1 MIRRITSILNESV
14 TAIPVGQRVPFAEV
28 IGGVPSVHAGG
39 GQFVPVIN
47 DNAGGVSYWRA
58 NGAQQVQQLDRLA
71 ACGDAVRVSVPVAL
85 VAFVRREQCDAPDA
99 LLNSAAH
106 QINASLRSIR
116 DSMQGAFAVNVSSM
130 TLGIDLARTNEIKDF
145 VVPSS
150 LAVLTLAA
158 VIHIDATPSCLEQC
172 GDPYDLVCAVID
184 GASNAKVVDC
194 LGPDRVAEICDIP
207 PPEACP
213 LTWTVRDGEG
223 NILASGTVTDPC
235 LTPVLDVEV
244 DCAGECAPLTWT
256 LVNTDD
262 DPLDSGSVTDPC
274 GAALPLIAPD
284 ATVTRDGSPFG
295 AVPSG
300 GTIDV
305 PSDCP
310 CDPLTITINGSD
322 FTVVIDPCGD
332 LAPIEVVNTGGTR
345 VGSLLMMPRWEVPDG
360 TYQLKDSGGT
370 DIGSPGSIPSGT
382 SENITAPDGTVTI
395 KNLGGTT
402 LGSQAVKSNGAID
415 YIAPIPLKFGWGAG
429 DADTLVWTVTSDEA
443 GTYGTYTPTGTNGT
457 ITYSKNGG
465 GYAALSGSIVLA
477 VSDTITVRRTTTTNA
492 GSVKWAP

>member
-28 IGGVPSVHAGG
+28 IDGVPSVHAGG

-85 VAFVRREQCDAPDA
+85 VAFVRREQCDTPDA

-194 LGPDRVAEICDIP
+194 LGPDRVAEICDIE

-213 LTWTVRDGEG
+213 LTWTVRDDVG
-223 NILASGTVTDPC
+223 NVLASGTVTDPC

-244 DCAGECAPLTWT
+244 DCAGEC
-256 LVNTDD
+256 
-262 DPLDSGSVTDPC
+262 
-274 GAALPLIAPD
+274 
-284 ATVTRDGSPFG
+284 
-295 AVPSG
+295 
-300 GTIDV
+300 
-305 PSDCP
+305 
-310 CDPLTITINGSD
+310 DPLTVNINEVLFDTINS
-322 FTVVIDPCGD
+322 PCGS
-332 LAPIEVVNTGGTR
+332 VVNANVYNSEGAA
-345 VGSLLMMPRWEVPDG
+345 VGALAAGPLWVVPDG
-360 TYQLKDSGGT
+360 TYQLKDSAGA
-370 DIGSPGSIPSGT
+370 DIGSPGSIPSG
-382 SENITAPDGTVTI
+382 ENEDITAPDGTVTI

-402 LGSQAVKSNGAID
+402 LGTQAVESNGAID

-457 ITYSKNGG
+457 ITYSKNDG

-477 VSDTITVRRTTTTNA
+477 VSDTITVRRTTTTAA